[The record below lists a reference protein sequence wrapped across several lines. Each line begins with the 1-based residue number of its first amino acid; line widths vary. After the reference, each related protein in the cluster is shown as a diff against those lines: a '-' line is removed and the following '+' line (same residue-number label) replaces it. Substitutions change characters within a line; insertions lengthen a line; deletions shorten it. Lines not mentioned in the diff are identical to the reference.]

1 MAKNK
6 NTRKKRGGGLPMK
19 VSMCNTN
26 NLNNLNNRTKDE
38 IQDFYKSCCPDI
50 TNSDPYCKQI
60 YSKWINAKKKQN
72 ASYEYGDD
80 VQQETINMQKQED
93 IQQNVQNEALN
104 KPWYKVWGGKKHTR
118 SKRKQNRPSKKRQ
131 TKRRR

>member
-26 NLNNLNNRTKDE
+26 NLNNLNKRTKDE

-60 YSKWINAKKKQN
+60 YSKWIDAKKKQN

-80 VQQETINMQKQED
+80 VQPETINMQKQE
-93 IQQNVQNEALN
+93 EALN
-104 KPWYKVWGGKKHTR
+104 KPWYKVWGGKKRT
-118 SKRKQNRPSKKRQ
+118 RKQNRKSKRRR